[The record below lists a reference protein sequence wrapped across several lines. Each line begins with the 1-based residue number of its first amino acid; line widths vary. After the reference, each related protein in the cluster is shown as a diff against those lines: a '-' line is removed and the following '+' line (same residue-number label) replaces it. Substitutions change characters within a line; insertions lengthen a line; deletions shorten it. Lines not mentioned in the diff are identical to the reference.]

1 MSIISCCQHRETFYL
16 SNKYKQ
22 NKHHPDCR
30 AMGHPDGK
38 KNSSGNK
45 VKLPKDDLAFLVETT
60 NYTELEIKEWYRSFL
75 KECPAGVLR
84 KVDLHNMYL
93 KILPKEDPAVIVDH
107 LFRIF
112 DRDNSGTIDFK
123 EFVLATDITSSGEP
137 EEKLRWTFRLYDKDC
152 SGTIEMSE
160 MVEVLET
167 VYVMEGLMSGN
178 MARERA
184 KQIFDELD
192 IDGDGTLTCDEF
204 VNGCLKDKD
213 MVAMLKQSNTPPT
226 TDQE

>member
-1 MSIISCCQHRETFYL
+1 
-16 SNKYKQ
+16 
-22 NKHHPDCR
+22 
-30 AMGHPDGK
+30 
-38 KNSSGNK
+38 
-45 VKLPKDDLAFLVETT
+45 
-60 NYTELEIKEWYRSFL
+60 
-75 KECPAGVLR
+75 
-84 KVDLHNMYL
+84 
-93 KILPKEDPAVIVDH
+93 
-107 LFRIF
+107 
-112 DRDNSGTIDFK
+112 
-123 EFVLATDITSSGEP
+123 
-137 EEKLRWTFRLYDKDC
+137 
-152 SGTIEMSE
+152 MSE

>member
-1 MSIISCCQHRETFYL
+1 
-16 SNKYKQ
+16 
-22 NKHHPDCR
+22 
-30 AMGHPDGK
+30 
-38 KNSSGNK
+38 
-45 VKLPKDDLAFLVETT
+45 
-60 NYTELEIKEWYRSFL
+60 
-75 KECPAGVLR
+75 
-84 KVDLHNMYL
+84 MY
-93 KILPKEDPAVIVDH
+93 
-107 LFRIF
+107 FF
-112 DRDNSGTIDFK
+112 Q
-123 EFVLATDITSSGEP
+123 
-137 EEKLRWTFRLYDKDC
+137 LYDKDR

-204 VNGCLKDKD
+204 VNGCLKDQD
-213 MVAMLKQSNTPPT
+213 MVEMLKRSNSPSS

>member
-1 MSIISCCQHRETFYL
+1 MKYL
-16 SNKYKQ
+16 
-22 NKHHPDCR
+22 
-30 AMGHPDGK
+30 
-38 KNSSGNK
+38 
-45 VKLPKDDLAFLVETT
+45 
-60 NYTELEIKEWYRSFL
+60 L
-75 KECPAGVLR
+75 KRYV
-84 KVDLHNMYL
+84 
-93 KILPKEDPAVIVDH
+93 
-107 LFRIF
+107 FF
-112 DRDNSGTIDFK
+112 FQ
-123 EFVLATDITSSGEP
+123 
-137 EEKLRWTFRLYDKDC
+137 LYDKDC

-204 VNGCLKDKD
+204 VNGCLKDQD
-213 MVAMLKQSNTPPT
+213 MVEMLKRSNSPSA

>member
-1 MSIISCCQHRETFYL
+1 MAVFGNCTTKKL
-16 SNKYKQ
+16 
-22 NKHHPDCR
+22 
-30 AMGHPDGK
+30 
-38 KNSSGNK
+38 KNSYYHN
-45 VKLPKDDLAFLVETT
+45 
-60 NYTELEIKEWYRSFL
+60 
-75 KECPAGVLR
+75 LR
-84 KVDLHNMYL
+84 
-93 KILPKEDPAVIVDH
+93 ILPKEDPAQIDPAVIVDH
-107 LFRIF
+107 LFQIF
-112 DRDNSGTIDFK
+112 DPDNSGTINFK
-123 EFVLATDITSSGEP
+123 EFVLATDIPSSEDSK
-137 EEKLRWTFRLYDKDC
+137 EKLKWTFRLYDKDRR
-152 SGTIEMSE
+152 GTIEMSK

>member
-1 MSIISCCQHRETFYL
+1 MILDKMTPY
-16 SNKYKQ
+16 
-22 NKHHPDCR
+22 
-30 AMGHPDGK
+30 
-38 KNSSGNK
+38 
-45 VKLPKDDLAFLVETT
+45 DLNEVFTKML
-60 NYTELEIKEWYRSFL
+60 
-75 KECPAGVLR
+75 C
-84 KVDLHNMYL
+84 
-93 KILPKEDPAVIVDH
+93 
-107 LFRIF
+107 IF
-112 DRDNSGTIDFK
+112 FQ
-123 EFVLATDITSSGEP
+123 
-137 EEKLRWTFRLYDKDC
+137 LYDKDC

>member
-1 MSIISCCQHRETFYL
+1 MKSL
-16 SNKYKQ
+16 L
-22 NKHHPDCR
+22 KHY
-30 AMGHPDGK
+30 
-38 KNSSGNK
+38 
-45 VKLPKDDLAFLVETT
+45 VF
-60 NYTELEIKEWYRSFL
+60 F
-75 KECPAGVLR
+75 
-84 KVDLHNMYL
+84 
-93 KILPKEDPAVIVDH
+93 
-107 LFRIF
+107 FQ
-112 DRDNSGTIDFK
+112 
-123 EFVLATDITSSGEP
+123 
-137 EEKLRWTFRLYDKDC
+137 LYDKDC

-204 VNGCLKDKD
+204 VNGCLKDQD
-213 MVAMLKQSNTPPT
+213 MVEMLKRSNSPSA